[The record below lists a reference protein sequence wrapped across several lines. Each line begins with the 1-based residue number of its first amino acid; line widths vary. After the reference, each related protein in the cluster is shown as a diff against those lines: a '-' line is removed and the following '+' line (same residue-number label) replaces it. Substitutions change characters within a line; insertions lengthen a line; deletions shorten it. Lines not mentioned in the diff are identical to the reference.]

1 MKQLIKGVLWVI
13 SGLIVMVG
21 GYAAYVFLT
30 YHRIPD
36 NVKLKPHNQ
45 NQQVLKANHLYKA
58 MTFNI
63 GYAAYPDNYS
73 FFMDGGKYSR
83 AFSRQS
89 VMAEL
94 AGIHR
99 AVKQEDPT
107 LMFFQEVD
115 TNGDRSYHVNEV
127 SWLENRMANYSSVY
141 AQNYDSAYLFY
152 PLNRPIGRAKSG
164 LLTLA
169 KAKITD
175 STRYQLP
182 IDTDFNKF
190 MDLDRAISV
199 SHIPVSNGKRL
210 AVINLHLSAFTKNA
224 KVRKAQINKLFAKMT
239 SERQAGNYVMVAGDY
254 NHDMLGNSPEVFKTT
269 RKRMNWTHPFPANQ
283 LPTGFRIAK
292 QGLAEKKIPSVRAN
306 GTPYYPGKTYT
317 SLIDGFLLS
326 DNIQVK
332 RVHVKSL
339 GFKNSDHNPEVLE
352 FELK

>member
-1 MKQLIKGVLWVI
+1 MKRLLKALLLLF
-13 SGLIVMVG
+13 SGLIVIVG
-21 GYAAYVFLT
+21 AYVAYVYLT

-36 NVKLKPHNQ
+36 NVKLKPESRNAE
-45 NQQVLKANHLYKA
+45 VLKTGQPYKA

-83 AFSRQS
+83 AFSKQS
-89 VMAEL
+89 VMDDL

-99 AVKQEDPT
+99 AVAEEDPT

-115 TNGDRSYHVNEV
+115 TNGDRSFHVNEV
-127 SWLENRMANYSSVY
+127 KWLRDQMTDYSSVY
-141 AQNYDSAYLFY
+141 AQNYDSAYLCY
-152 PLNRPIGRAKSG
+152 PLTRPIGKAKSG

-199 SHIPVSNGKRL
+199 THIPVNNGKQL
-210 AVINLHLSAFTKNA
+210 AVINLHMSAFTKNA
-224 KVRKAQINKLFAKMT
+224 KVRKAQIDKLFSKMKI
-239 SERQAGNYVMVAGDY
+239 EREAGNYVMVAGDY

-269 RKRMNWTHPFPANQ
+269 SKRMNWTHPFPAAQ
-283 LPTGFRIAK
+283 LPKGFRIAK
-292 QGLAEKKIPSVRAN
+292 QGLAEAKVPSVRAN
-306 GTPYYPGKTYT
+306 GTPYHPGTTYT

-326 DNIQVK
+326 DNIQIN

-339 GFKNSDHNPEVLE
+339 GFKNSDHNPEILE
-352 FELK
+352 FELN